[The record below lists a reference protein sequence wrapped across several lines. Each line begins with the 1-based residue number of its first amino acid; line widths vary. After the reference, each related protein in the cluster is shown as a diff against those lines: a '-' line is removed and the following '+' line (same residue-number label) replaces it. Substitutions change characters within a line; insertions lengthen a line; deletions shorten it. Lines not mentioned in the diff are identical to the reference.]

1 MEQLPENDAPQ
12 TPSEHQPS
20 ETEAFS
26 PAAEEQAVPLKS
38 EPLMEPSP
46 EAGAGASRES
56 EAPTL
61 EEIPSVEQPVSSA
74 QPERSEDA
82 AALQGEGTEAEALE
96 VAEQPSAGMQ
106 EPAAKTEEVPPSG
119 ETGASAAP
127 SGEVEAPMAPGAKAE
142 KPEAKKPQ
150 ATPGRPEKPAGPRLA
165 GLRPG
170 MVVEGTVTR
179 VEKYGAFVNLGLV
192 ERRDGLIH
200 ISELATYRIRR
211 VEDVVQVGSPVRAR
225 VVSVDMGRGRIA
237 LSLNDVDDGT
247 ASEASAGPSE
257 PALTAIALAF
267 QQAQSRREE
276 QERSESRGGEVGSR
290 KKREQEELMRK
301 FRN

>member
-1 MEQLPENDAPQ
+1 
-12 TPSEHQPS
+12 
-20 ETEAFS
+20 
-26 PAAEEQAVPLKS
+26 
-38 EPLMEPSP
+38 
-46 EAGAGASRES
+46 
-56 EAPTL
+56 
-61 EEIPSVEQPVSSA
+61 
-74 QPERSEDA
+74 
-82 AALQGEGTEAEALE
+82 
-96 VAEQPSAGMQ
+96 
-106 EPAAKTEEVPPSG
+106 
-119 ETGASAAP
+119 
-127 SGEVEAPMAPGAKAE
+127 MAPGAEAE

-150 ATPGRPEKPAGPRLA
+150 AAPGRPEKPTGPRLA

-170 MVVEGTVTR
+170 MVMEGTVTR

-200 ISELATYRIRR
+200 ISELAPYRVRR
-211 VEDVVQVGSPVRAR
+211 VEDVVQAGSPVRAR

-247 ASEASAGPSE
+247 ASQASAGPSE
-257 PALTAIALAF
+257 PALTAMALAF

-301 FRN
+301 FRTSDQKLAISD